1 MEGLVFL
8 IAGLFF
14 LGFYFLPSLIAF
26 LGKKS
31 NLMAIFALNLLLGWT
46 LVGWVVS
53 LVWSLS
59 KDKEVVVV
67 RERDAVDSTSPD

>member
-8 IAGLFF
+8 IFSLFLLGL
-14 LGFYFLPSLIAF
+14 YFLPSLIAF

-31 NLMAIFALNLLLGWT
+31 NFMAIFALNLLLGWT

-59 KDKEVVVV
+59 KDKEVIVV
-67 RERDAVDSTSPD
+67 RERDVVDSTSPD